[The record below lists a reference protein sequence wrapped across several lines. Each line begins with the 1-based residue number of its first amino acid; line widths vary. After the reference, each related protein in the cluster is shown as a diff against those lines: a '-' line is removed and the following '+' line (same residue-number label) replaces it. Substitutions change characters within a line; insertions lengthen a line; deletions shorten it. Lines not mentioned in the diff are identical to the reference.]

1 MQSTGEHMDWSIK
14 HKKVLAQTPVFQL
27 EEVSLIQK
35 DDGKPVPLPY
45 FRVNCSSWVNIF
57 ALTPDSKAILVRQ
70 PRVGMMQMTLECP
83 GGGIDADEDPAA
95 AAAREL
101 EEETGYR
108 AGSIEKVGVISP
120 NPAIMTNQLHMFLAR
135 DCYLPPE
142 RQHFPDLT
150 ERIEVRTLS
159 LAELDATMKEGGIH
173 NALAA
178 LTILMSRRFLLN
190 D

>member
-1 MQSTGEHMDWSIK
+1 MDWSIEQ
-14 HKKVLAQTPVFQL
+14 KKVLVQTPVFQL
-27 EEVSLIQK
+27 EEVSLVQK
-35 DDGKPVPLPY
+35 SDGQPVPLPY
-45 FRVNCSSWVNIF
+45 YRVHAGSWVNIF

-83 GGGIDADEDPAA
+83 GGGIDQDEDPAE

-108 AGSIEKVGVISP
+108 PGRIESVGVISP
-120 NPAIMTNQLHMFLAR
+120 NPAIMTNRLHMYLAR
-135 DCYLPPE
+135 DCYLPE
-142 RQHFPDLT
+142 DRRHFPDLT

-159 LAELDATMKEGGIH
+159 LEELDVTMKEGGIH

-190 D
+190 N

>member
-1 MQSTGEHMDWSIK
+1 MDWSIE
-14 HKKVLAQTPVFQL
+14 HKKVLVKTPVFQL
-27 EEVSLIQK
+27 EEVSLIQNS
-35 DDGKPVPLPY
+35 DQKPVPLPY
-45 FRVNCSSWVNIF
+45 YRVHANSWVNVF
-57 ALTPDSKAILVRQ
+57 ALTPDSQVILVHQ

-83 GGGIDADEDPAA
+83 GGGIDTGEDPAV

-108 AGSIEKVGVISP
+108 PGSIEAVGVISP
-120 NPAIMTNQLHMFLAR
+120 NPAIMTNRLYMFLAR
-135 DCYLPPE
+135 DCYLPPD

-178 LTILMSRRFLLN
+178 LTILMSRRFLLK

>member
-1 MQSTGEHMDWSIK
+1 MDWSIE
-14 HKKVLAQTPVFQL
+14 HKKILAQTPVFQL
-27 EEVSLIQK
+27 EEVSLIQNA
-35 DDGKPVPLPY
+35 DRKPVALPY
-45 FRVNCSSWVNIF
+45 YRIHTRSWVNVF
-57 ALTPDSKAILVRQ
+57 ALTKDSKAILVRQ
-70 PRVGMMQMTLECP
+70 PRVGMMQMTLEVP
-83 GGGIDADEDPAA
+83 GGGIDTDEDPAA

-108 AGSIEKVGVISP
+108 AGSLEFVGVVSP
-120 NPAIMTNQLHMFLAR
+120 NPAIMTNRLHMFLAR
-135 DCYLPPE
+135 DCYMPPD

-159 LAELDATMKEGGIH
+159 LAELDATIKEGGIH

>member
-1 MQSTGEHMDWSIK
+1 MEWSIENTK
-14 HKKVLAQTPVFQL
+14 ILARTPVFQL

-35 DDGKPVPLPY
+35 ADSKPVPLPY
-45 FRVNCSSWVNIF
+45 YRVHAESWVNVF
-57 ALTPDSKAILVRQ
+57 ALTKDRQVILVRQ

-83 GGGIDADEDPAA
+83 GGGINKDEEPAR

-108 AGSIEKVGVISP
+108 ASRVEAIGVISP
-120 NPAIMTNQLHMFLAR
+120 NPAIMTNRLHMYMAH
-135 DCYLPPE
+135 DCYIPDD
-142 RQHFPDLT
+142 RRHFPDLT
-150 ERIEVRTLS
+150 ERIEVKTLT
-159 LAELDATMKEGGIH
+159 LAELDSTMKVGGIH

-178 LTILMSRRFLLN
+178 LTILMARRFLLN

>member
-1 MQSTGEHMDWSIK
+1 MQSTGDEMDWSVK
-14 HKKVLAQTPVFQL
+14 HTKVVAETPVFQL

-35 DDGKPVPLPY
+35 EDGKPVPLPFY
-45 FRVNCSSWVNIF
+45 RLNTKSWVNIF
-57 ALTPDSKAILVRQ
+57 ALTKDGKAILVYQ

-83 GGGIDADEDPAA
+83 GGGIDADEDPAL

-108 AGSIEKVGVISP
+108 PGTIEKVGVVSP
-120 NPAIMTNQLHMFLAR
+120 NPAIMNNRLHMYLAR
-135 DCYLPPE
+135 DCYLPAD
-142 RQHFPDLT
+142 RQHFPDLA

-159 LAELDATMKEGGIH
+159 LDELDATMKEGGIH

>member
-1 MQSTGEHMDWSIK
+1 MDWSIQD
-14 HKKVLAQTPVFQL
+14 KKILARTPVFQL
-27 EEVSLIQK
+27 EEVSLIRNSDQQ
-35 DDGKPVPLPY
+35 PIALPY
-45 FRVNCSSWVNIF
+45 YRLHAGSWVNVF
-57 ALTPDSKAILVRQ
+57 ALTRDSQVILVRQ

-83 GGGIDADEDPAA
+83 GGGIDADEDPAL

-108 AGSIEKVGVISP
+108 AGCIEAVGVISP
-120 NPAIMTNQLHMFLAR
+120 NPAIMTNRLYMFMAR
-135 DCYLPPE
+135 DCYIPQD
-142 RQHFPDLT
+142 RRHFPDAS
-150 ERIEVRTLS
+150 EQIEVRTLS

>member
-1 MQSTGEHMDWSIK
+1 MDWSIT
-14 HKKVLAQTPVFQL
+14 HKKVLVQTPAFQVQ
-27 EEVSLIQK
+27 EVSLVQK
-35 DDGKPVPLPY
+35 DDGKPVPLAY
-45 FRVNCSSWVNIF
+45 YRIDTRSWVNIF
-57 ALTPDSKAILVRQ
+57 ALTEDGRAILVHQ

-83 GGGIDADEDPAA
+83 GGGIDEDEDPAV

-120 NPAIMTNQLHMFLAR
+120 NPAILTNRLHMFLAR

-159 LAELDATMKEGGIH
+159 LDELDATMKEGGIH